1 MRDIIITELTQA
13 LQELVRAFAHSLPR
27 LVVTLIIAFI
37 GWVIASLLK
46 VLVRSILRLTRFSK
60 LSENSGATHL
70 LNQAALPSS
79 TELLS
84 RFVFW
89 VAWVGF
95 ILLGVSVLGI
105 VGLQE
110 YISRFFLFLPRL
122 FVALVIL
129 FFGLLAANFF
139 ARAALLA
146 AVNANFRSSRLL
158 SISIRIIISI
168 FALSMVFEVLGVAEQ
183 TMLIA
188 FGTAFGAVM
197 LGLAIAF
204 GIGGKDLAREFLE
217 KRLVTRKKEE
227 KEDELSPLVDAEC
240 PPIGALCALRPE
252 LAAEGAVIVS
262 SGTGGC
268 RALLGLDGRRRPSP
282 HSCPSPHSSLYL
294 QRGAEKRM
302 PSRIFRATGWPSIC
316 AGWNSQWL
324 RAASSGPTSA
334 SSEFCGIETC
344 SSLPEVFRI
353 AEAAITLCA
362 YLRRSFIS
370 SVMLFLSRA
379 CLINIGLNLLQHIR
393 MQAPHLMHC
402 VVLTFSKTLPLG
414 SFGSLPP
421 STGLSRPILSSFGT
435 VKFMMINAT
444 KEAPKNCV

>member
-1 MRDIIITELTQA
+1 MREIIITELTQA
-13 LQELVRAFAHSLPR
+13 LQELARGFAHYLPR
-27 LVVTLIIAFI
+27 LVVMLIIAFI
-37 GWVIASLLK
+37 GWVIACLLK
-46 VLVRSILRLTRFSK
+46 LLARSVLRLTRFSK
-60 LSENSGATHL
+60 LSENSGATQL

-122 FVALVIL
+122 FGALVIL

-146 AVNANFRSSRLL
+146 AVNANIRSSRLL

-217 KRLVTRKKEE
+217 RRLVARKKEE
-227 KEDELSPLVDAEC
+227 KEDELSPL
-240 PPIGALCALRPE
+240 
-252 LAAEGAVIVS
+252 
-262 SGTGGC
+262 
-268 RALLGLDGRRRPSP
+268 
-282 HSCPSPHSSLYL
+282 
-294 QRGAEKRM
+294 
-302 PSRIFRATGWPSIC
+302 
-316 AGWNSQWL
+316 
-324 RAASSGPTSA
+324 
-334 SSEFCGIETC
+334 
-344 SSLPEVFRI
+344 
-353 AEAAITLCA
+353 
-362 YLRRSFIS
+362 
-370 SVMLFLSRA
+370 
-379 CLINIGLNLLQHIR
+379 
-393 MQAPHLMHC
+393 
-402 VVLTFSKTLPLG
+402 
-414 SFGSLPP
+414 
-421 STGLSRPILSSFGT
+421 
-435 VKFMMINAT
+435 
-444 KEAPKNCV
+444 